1 MSNNNRKFIR
11 EMIDDNN
18 DNTRQRQN
26 VSRSRANSRRNSQ
39 QPIYRRRNVSAWR
52 TNYRNGYN
60 WNGNIMY
67 RKPVIVPR
75 NIRWQ
80 QNVIK
85 VNKPKNVINQVLNKN
100 NKNSTITGKDL
111 VIPCDSNLI
120 TTSKIYAM
128 IPISPLY
135 WQGTRIK
142 NLASQYQYYKPE
154 SLSIEYVPTVSKFQ
168 KGTITIGCMSN
179 PFVNDESIQNS
190 LISSTSGES
199 FSCSE
204 QFVKKIALTTLLQQ
218 KKLLLGQTIDKENN
232 PFFIIIYLSD
242 IIDENGFH
250 IAPGTFYFNYRMQ
263 LFNPVANP
271 LFYKTENSALI
282 SEVDLR
288 QQNIAGVLL
297 TQNNKFTAGTIFT
310 VEKVNN
316 TFNIIING
324 SKANIDINKKA
335 TLFYSSIPEM
345 LEDKGDIIDL
355 QDWNLVTIART
366 MNVPKNNYLFDL
378 DTQNATLNYY
388 YNRNSGTY
396 SVEVPQHHYFKLTQS
411 LEAIDTHPIII
422 KTISDDPA
430 LAVEAEIPES
440 TTFINFKE

>member
-1 MSNNNRKFIR
+1 MNKNQNNNNNNSNNNY
-11 EMIDDNN
+11 NYAG
-18 DNTRQRQN
+18 
-26 VSRSRANSRRNSQ
+26 RSRANSRRNSQ
-39 QPIYRRRNVSAWR
+39 QPIFRRRGISAWR
-52 TNYRNGYN
+52 TNYKNGDN
-60 WNGNIMY
+60 WNGNAMY
-67 RKPVIVPR
+67 RKPIVMPR
-75 NIRWQ
+75 NPKWQ

-85 VNKPKNVINQVLNKN
+85 VNKPKNVNNQMISRN
-100 NKNSTITGKDL
+100 NKNSIITGKDL
-111 VIPCDSNLI
+111 VMPCDSNLI
-120 TTSKIYAM
+120 TTSKIYAI

-142 NLASQYQYYKPE
+142 NLAAQYQYYKPE

-204 QFVKKIALTTLLQQ
+204 QFVKKIALNSLLQQ

-242 IIDENGFH
+242 IIDEKGFY
-250 IAPGTFYFNYRMQ
+250 IAPGTFYFNYKIH

-271 LFYKTENSALI
+271 LFYKTENSSLI

-310 VEKVNN
+310 IEKTNN
-316 TFNIIING
+316 TFNVIING
-324 SKANIDINKKA
+324 SKANIDVNKKA
-335 TLFYSSIPEM
+335 TYFYSSIPEM
-345 LEDKGDIIDL
+345 LEDKGDVINLNDWDL
-355 QDWNLVTIART
+355 AATDKSINI
-366 MNVPKNNYLFDL
+366 PKGNYLFDL
-378 DTQNATLNYY
+378 NTQEATLNIHFNENSSS
-388 YNRNSGTY
+388 YN
-396 SVEVPQHHYFKLTQS
+396 VEVLQHNYYKLAQD
-411 LEAIDTHPIII
+411 LELINTHPIII
-422 KTISDDPA
+422 LRITPLDPTLTI
-430 LAVEAEIPES
+430 EAGIPES